1 MSAVA
6 DIVGGAPS
14 ASIRQYCPHT
24 TYNIQGQLLCKSLQ
38 AHVLLDPK
46 PGRALVDLMAAGEAG
61 GPPKLAQTG
70 IWPGFS
76 FLLRS
81 LLGLR
86 LQAS

>member
-1 MSAVA
+1 M
-6 DIVGGAPS
+6 
-14 ASIRQYCPHT
+14 
-24 TYNIQGQLLCKSLQ
+24 
-38 AHVLLDPK
+38 LLDPK
-46 PGRALVDLMAAGEAG
+46 PGPSLIDLMAAGEAG

-86 LQAS
+86 LQASRYTVGTAACKCST